1 MLKKFIGDLV
11 SILLVEGLAV
21 DASLSYEEF
30 SVKIFDQVKNLRIKE
45 VASLKVLW
53 NIHLVESSTW
63 EANADMMS

>member
-21 DASLSYEEF
+21 DASLSYEEV

>member
-1 MLKKFIGDLV
+1 M